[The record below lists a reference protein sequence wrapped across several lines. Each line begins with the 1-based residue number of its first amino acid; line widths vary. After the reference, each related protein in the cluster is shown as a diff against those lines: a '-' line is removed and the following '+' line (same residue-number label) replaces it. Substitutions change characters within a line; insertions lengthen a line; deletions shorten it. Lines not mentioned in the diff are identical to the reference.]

1 MLVSRILTSFE
12 AVEETLEICP
22 TPLLFNYSQVTSE
35 RREFYLKKRNKHL
48 YSYHAKFIIFREQ
61 YCRFRNY

>member
-22 TPLLFNYSQVTSE
+22 AHYQSTPKILEKAVDFSGWVG
-35 RREFYLKKRNKHL
+35 
-48 YSYHAKFIIFREQ
+48 
-61 YCRFRNY
+61 